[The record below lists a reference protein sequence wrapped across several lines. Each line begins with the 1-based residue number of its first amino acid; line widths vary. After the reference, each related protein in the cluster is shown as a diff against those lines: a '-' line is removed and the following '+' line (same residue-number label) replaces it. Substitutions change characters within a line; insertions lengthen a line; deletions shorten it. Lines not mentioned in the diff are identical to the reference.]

1 LDPFITGVLFV
12 AGLAFGSF
20 LNVCI
25 SRIPRDMSIVRPGSG
40 CPQCATPI
48 AWRDNVPVLSW
59 VLLRGR
65 CRSCGTRISL
75 RYPVVELLT
84 AVLFVASYAV
94 FGFSLPA
101 FKAWVLC
108 FLVVGLIFM
117 DAETGLLPHE
127 FTYTG
132 IAIGLASAWMA
143 AFDARGTSF
152 LLRACGL
159 RELPPGPR
167 LWLVDSMLATVI
179 GAGFFYVAWALYYL
193 LKKRQ
198 GLGMG
203 DIALIAMLGAF
214 LGLKLIVLVIFL
226 SPILATF
233 FAAGLI
239 FREQADTGS
248 TSATSRESW
257 LRRELPF
264 GAFLGISGLVALFF
278 GEKIWAFYLGLFP

>member
-1 LDPFITGVLFV
+1 
-12 AGLAFGSF
+12 
-20 LNVCI
+20 
-25 SRIPRDMSIVRPGSG
+25 MSIVRPGSR

-48 AWRDNVPVLSW
+48 AWRDDVPVLSW
-59 VLLRGR
+59 VLLRGH
-65 CRSCGTRISL
+65 CRSCGARIWL

-84 AVLFVASYAV
+84 GVLFVHSYAV
-94 FGFSLPA
+94 FGFSVPA

-159 RELPPGPR
+159 GELAPGPR

-226 SPILATF
+226 APILATF
-233 FAAGLI
+233 FAAGVI
-239 FREQADTGS
+239 FRGPAGTGA
-248 TSATSRESW
+248 TVATSRESW

-278 GEKIWAFYLGLFP
+278 GEKIWTFYLGLFH